1 MWLLDC
7 CVSLATSAVSDS
19 YADFNG
25 SFAGFIAS
33 FAAISE
39 SFADFSESFADFS
52 ESFANFSD
60 SFADFNDAFSVDSSL
75 CCAVN
80 AWTDIAAF
88 FSATS
93 WTRASKALICAWSSI

>member
-33 FAAISE
+33 FAAI
-39 SFADFSESFADFS
+39 SESFADFS